1 MNVDSVYHISLA
13 KVLIRLRHEKCYSQG
28 KLAMLSGMSR
38 KHVSAMEV
46 GSSLPTLGA
55 FCRLAKGFGLT
66 PVELMRLFED
76 ECGRVSEEISCSGK

>member
-1 MNVDSVYHISLA
+1 MTVDSLYHVSLA
-13 KVLIRLRHEKCYSQG
+13 KVLIRLRHEKCYTQG
-28 KLAMLSGMSR
+28 KLAMLSGISR

-55 FCRLAKGFGLT
+55 FCRLAKGFGMT

-76 ECGRVSEEISCSGK
+76 ECGRVSEEISGSEK

>member
-66 PVELMRLFED
+66 PVELMGLFED
-76 ECGRVSEEISCSGK
+76 ECGRVSEEISSSGK